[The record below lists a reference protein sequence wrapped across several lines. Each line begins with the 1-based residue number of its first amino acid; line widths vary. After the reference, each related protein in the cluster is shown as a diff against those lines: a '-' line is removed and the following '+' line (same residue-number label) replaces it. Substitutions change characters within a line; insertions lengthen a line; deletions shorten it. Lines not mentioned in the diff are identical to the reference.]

1 MNMWRTVSAR
11 IRGASAE
18 LQEMGEETDEYVET
32 TSKLRNLVKGMTG
45 FDIMIDENTYKSVY
59 DIVVGIG
66 EEYENLTDIQRAALT
81 EALAGKQ
88 QSNALIA
95 ALQNVDMIKEAYL
108 TAENSAGSAMKE
120 QEKWEEGLEAR
131 TNKLKASLEELS
143 TVFLNSDFLGGLI
156 DVSREAIELL
166 TEVIDKLGLIPS
178 LLTAIGTG
186 FGAFKALQGEGRV
199 KCCPLFK
206 YAFGEFSGDVYELCY

>member
-32 TSKLRNLVKGMTG
+32 TSKLRDLVKGMTG

-120 QEKWEEGLEAR
+120 QEKWEQGLEA
-131 TNKLKASLEELS
+131 KFASLYR
-143 TVFLNSDFLGGLI
+143 NI
-156 DVSREAIELL
+156 
-166 TEVIDKLGLIPS
+166 
-178 LLTAIGTG
+178 
-186 FGAFKALQGEGRV
+186 
-199 KCCPLFK
+199 
-206 YAFGEFSGDVYELCY
+206 

>member
-1 MNMWRTVSAR
+1 MV
-11 IRGASAE
+11 
-18 LQEMGEETDEYVET
+18 
-32 TSKLRNLVKGMTG
+32 
-45 FDIMIDENTYKSVY
+45 
-59 DIVVGIG
+59 
-66 EEYENLTDIQRAALT
+66 T
-81 EALAGKQ
+81 EKQ
-88 QSNALIA
+88 
-95 ALQNVDMIKEAYL
+95 VDMKNGNLAI
-108 TAENSAGSAMKE
+108 S
-120 QEKWEEGLEAR
+120 
-131 TNKLKASLEELS
+131 NKLKASLEELS